1 MRSGIVFQRSDCLS
15 VSYHLISGSSSR
27 KQRQGSCIFPTIREI
42 RWRQLRTG
50 LQPPPFIE
58 RGALCPFFYEL
69 FRLGSNP
76 RYSTGRVRPA
86 AAEPRRTP
94 ALPAPRRGAPRS
106 GESIPPSLPDLYTSI
121 TCRQFSGLALTSGP
135 RNGPDGVRQCPLT
148 GTSRPAKGEPVC
160 TVSEL
165 SQKTFNACSA
175 RRSSKSVCTHQTRSR
190 PDLPAAGSPEALPV
204 NGWSRERNAE
214 LTEPPGGH
222 QSSGT
227 SFSA

>member
-1 MRSGIVFQRSDCLS
+1 MRSGIVFQRSDWLS
-15 VSYHLISGSSSR
+15 VSYRLISGSSSR
-27 KQRQGSCIFPTIREI
+27 KQRQGSCIFPPIREI
-42 RWRQLRTG
+42 RWRQVRTG
-50 LQPPPFIE
+50 LQ
-58 RGALCPFFYEL
+58 
-69 FRLGSNP
+69 
-76 RYSTGRVRPA
+76 
-86 AAEPRRTP
+86 PRRTP
-94 ALPAPRRGAPRS
+94 ALPAPRRSEPRS
-106 GESIPPSLPDLYTSI
+106 GESIPPSPPDLYTSI

-175 RRSSKSVCTHQTRSR
+175 RRSSNSVCTHQTTSR

-214 LTEPPGGH
+214 LTEAMTSGH